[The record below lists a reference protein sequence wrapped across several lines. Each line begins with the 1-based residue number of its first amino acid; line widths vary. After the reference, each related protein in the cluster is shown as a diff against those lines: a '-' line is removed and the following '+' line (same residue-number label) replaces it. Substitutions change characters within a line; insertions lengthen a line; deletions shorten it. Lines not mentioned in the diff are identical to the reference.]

1 MKSRWLR
8 TVASC
13 VLLLAPTPAA
23 FAAVAGTGLPAH
35 EVWFGL
41 GGASSPEKDIFNVP
55 NDLESKPELVLN
67 LSYMRN
73 LDAQKAFGIYLYGA
87 TETTPTVTVVDESG
101 SPQNTTFDL
110 YTYNLGVRYRHTFM
124 RGSLSPY
131 AFVGAGWAFGKVD
144 RIPQI
149 RGLQRMCRT
158 GSRLRVRRE
167 LPGLGRAIWLVRIGH
182 VGAEALRQLDRRRV
196 QPRAPGRHA
205 QSRPR
210 VGGAEV
216 ADPHAAL
223 RGKPP
228 ASASLAMSRA

>member
-13 VLLLAPTPAA
+13 VLLLAPAPAA

-67 LSYMRN
+67 LSYMHN
-73 LDAQKAFGIYLYGA
+73 LDAQKAFGIHLYGA

-131 AFVGAGWAFGKVD
+131 AFVGAGWAFGTVEAS
-144 RIPQI
+144 I
-149 RGLQRMCRT
+149 T
-158 GSRLRVRRE
+158 GSLKYTGFSACVGPGAVYAFGGNFRVSAE
-167 LPGLGRAIWLVRIGH
+167 LFGSFGSATWEQKPFGNSTGDEFNPGLLGGTLNLGLAW
-182 VGAEALRQLDRRRV
+182 GAL
-196 QPRAPGRHA
+196 
-205 QSRPR
+205 
-210 VGGAEV
+210 
-216 ADPHAAL
+216 
-223 RGKPP
+223 K
-228 ASASLAMSRA
+228 